1 MNFKKLG
8 NTDLKVSTICLGTMT
23 WGEQNNQKEAFEQMD
38 YAISQG
44 INFFDTAEMYAV
56 PSTEKTFGKTETII
70 GNWFKERNNRKKV
83 ILATKISGP
92 GLSWIRG
99 GGLQYTKENISSAL
113 LGSLERLQTD
123 YIDLYQLHWP
133 ERNTNYFGK
142 LGYKHKTE
150 EREWNDFESILRTLK
165 QFVDEGKIRY
175 IGLSNESAWGLSK
188 FLELSRSQNLPRV
201 MSVQNPYNLLNRTYE
216 VGLAEISIREQ
227 SGLLAYSPLASGV
240 LSGKYRNNQ
249 KPKGSRLQLFG
260 YYFRRGRGAR
270 GGARK
275 RDYSSRYQADQ
286 YHGGGIRRQRERGD
300 SLSSYDDR
308 LPRLC
313 HGFRP
318 CETGRGRFLDHPG
331 ELCDGDARVHGS
343 GAGSRENRRSGRSYR
358 RVRPG
363 GHSLR
368 NVYGTRSV
376 SSSQYLRPFQDDRGR
391 RASEPQKA
399 LPPARSGFRDDRTQ
413 VHRKGSCLL
422 YTSPSPRDRG

>member
-1 MNFKKLG
+1 MKFKKFG
-8 NTDLKVSTICLGTMT
+8 NTDLEVSLLCLGTMT
-23 WGEQNNQKEAFEQMD
+23 WGKQNNQTEAFEQMD
-38 YAISQG
+38 YAMSQG
-44 INFFDTAEMYAV
+44 VNFFDTAEMYAA
-56 PSTEKTFGKTETII
+56 PSSEKTFGKTETII

-113 LGSLERLQTD
+113 LESLERLQTD

-188 FLELSRSQNLPRV
+188 FLELSKFHDLPRV

-260 YYFRRGRGAR
+260 DYFPRHAGKSSNLAVEEYFKVAKKHKISLTQLSLAFVNQQSFVTSNIIGATTMKQLEENI
-270 GGARK
+270 GSTNIK
-275 RDYSSRYQADQ
+275 
-286 YHGGGIRRQRERGD
+286 
-300 SLSSYDDR
+300 LSSEIID
-308 LPRLC
+308 
-313 HGFRP
+313 
-318 CETGRGRFLDHPG
+318 EINS
-331 ELCDGDARVHGS
+331 VHKNNS
-343 GAGSRENRRSGRSYR
+343 N
-358 RVRPG
+358 
-363 GHSLR
+363 
-368 NVYGTRSV
+368 
-376 SSSQYLRPFQDDRGR
+376 
-391 RASEPQKA
+391 
-399 LPPARSGFRDDRTQ
+399 PA
-413 VHRKGSCLL
+413 
-422 YTSPSPRDRG
+422 P

>member
-1 MNFKKLG
+1 MNFRKLG

-56 PSTEKTFGKTETII
+56 PSTKKTFGKTETII
-70 GNWFKERNNRKKV
+70 GNWFKKRNNRKKV

-99 GGLQYTKENISSAL
+99 GGLQYTKENIASAL

-260 YYFRRGRGAR
+260 DYFPRYAGKSSNLAVEEYFKVAKKHKISLAQLSLAFVNQQSFVTSNIIGATTMKQLEENI
-270 GGARK
+270 GSTNIK
-275 RDYSSRYQADQ
+275 
-286 YHGGGIRRQRERGD
+286 
-300 SLSSYDDR
+300 LSSEIIDEINSI
-308 LPRLC
+308 
-313 HGFRP
+313 HKNN
-318 CETGRGRFLDHPG
+318 
-331 ELCDGDARVHGS
+331 S
-343 GAGSRENRRSGRSYR
+343 N
-358 RVRPG
+358 
-363 GHSLR
+363 
-368 NVYGTRSV
+368 
-376 SSSQYLRPFQDDRGR
+376 
-391 RASEPQKA
+391 
-399 LPPARSGFRDDRTQ
+399 PA
-413 VHRKGSCLL
+413 
-422 YTSPSPRDRG
+422 P

>member
-1 MNFKKLG
+1 MNFRKLG

-188 FLELSRSQNLPRV
+188 FLELSKSQDLPRV

-260 YYFRRGRGAR
+260 DYFPRYAGKSSNLAVEEYFKIAKKHKISLAQLSLAFVNQQSFVTSNIIGATTMKQLEENI
-270 GGARK
+270 GSTNIK
-275 RDYSSRYQADQ
+275 
-286 YHGGGIRRQRERGD
+286 
-300 SLSSYDDR
+300 LSSEIID
-308 LPRLC
+308 
-313 HGFRP
+313 
-318 CETGRGRFLDHPG
+318 EINS
-331 ELCDGDARVHGS
+331 VHKNNS
-343 GAGSRENRRSGRSYR
+343 N
-358 RVRPG
+358 
-363 GHSLR
+363 
-368 NVYGTRSV
+368 
-376 SSSQYLRPFQDDRGR
+376 
-391 RASEPQKA
+391 
-399 LPPARSGFRDDRTQ
+399 PA
-413 VHRKGSCLL
+413 
-422 YTSPSPRDRG
+422 P

>member
-1 MNFKKLG
+1 MNFRKLG

-260 YYFRRGRGAR
+260 DYFPRY
-270 GGARK
+270 ARK
-275 RDYSSRYQADQ
+275 SSNLAVEEYFKVAKK
-286 YHGGGIRRQRERGD
+286 HKI
-300 SLSSYDDR
+300 SLAQLSLAFVNQQSFVTSNIIGATTMKQLEENIGSINIKLSTEIID
-308 LPRLC
+308 
-313 HGFRP
+313 
-318 CETGRGRFLDHPG
+318 EINS
-331 ELCDGDARVHGS
+331 VHKNNS
-343 GAGSRENRRSGRSYR
+343 N
-358 RVRPG
+358 
-363 GHSLR
+363 
-368 NVYGTRSV
+368 
-376 SSSQYLRPFQDDRGR
+376 
-391 RASEPQKA
+391 
-399 LPPARSGFRDDRTQ
+399 PA
-413 VHRKGSCLL
+413 
-422 YTSPSPRDRG
+422 P

>member
-1 MNFKKLG
+1 MNFRKLG

-56 PSTEKTFGKTETII
+56 PSTEKTFGKTEIII

-188 FLELSRSQNLPRV
+188 FLELSKSQDLPRV

-260 YYFRRGRGAR
+260 DYFPRYAGKSSNLAVEEYFKVAKKHKISLAQLSLAFVNQQSFVTSNIIGATTMKQLEENI
-270 GGARK
+270 GSTNIK
-275 RDYSSRYQADQ
+275 
-286 YHGGGIRRQRERGD
+286 
-300 SLSSYDDR
+300 LSSEIIDEIN
-308 LPRLC
+308 L
-313 HGFRP
+313 
-318 CETGRGRFLDHPG
+318 
-331 ELCDGDARVHGS
+331 VHKNNS
-343 GAGSRENRRSGRSYR
+343 N
-358 RVRPG
+358 
-363 GHSLR
+363 
-368 NVYGTRSV
+368 
-376 SSSQYLRPFQDDRGR
+376 
-391 RASEPQKA
+391 
-399 LPPARSGFRDDRTQ
+399 PA
-413 VHRKGSCLL
+413 
-422 YTSPSPRDRG
+422 P

>member
-1 MNFKKLG
+1 MNFRKLG

-99 GGLQYTKENISSAL
+99 GGLQYTKENVSSAL

-188 FLELSRSQNLPRV
+188 FLELSRSQDLPRV

-260 YYFRRGRGAR
+260 DYFPRYAGKSSNLAVEGYFKIAKKHKISLAQLSLAFVNQQPFVTSNIIGATTMKQLEENI
-270 GGARK
+270 GSINIK
-275 RDYSSRYQADQ
+275 LNTEIIDEINS
-286 YHGGGIRRQRERGD
+286 
-300 SLSSYDDR
+300 
-308 LPRLC
+308 
-313 HGFRP
+313 
-318 CETGRGRFLDHPG
+318 
-331 ELCDGDARVHGS
+331 VHKNNS
-343 GAGSRENRRSGRSYR
+343 N
-358 RVRPG
+358 
-363 GHSLR
+363 
-368 NVYGTRSV
+368 
-376 SSSQYLRPFQDDRGR
+376 
-391 RASEPQKA
+391 
-399 LPPARSGFRDDRTQ
+399 PA
-413 VHRKGSCLL
+413 
-422 YTSPSPRDRG
+422 P

>member
-1 MNFKKLG
+1 MNFRKLG

-38 YAISQG
+38 YAMSQSV
-44 INFFDTAEMYAV
+44 NFFDTAEMYAI

-260 YYFRRGRGAR
+260 DYFPRYAGKSSNLAVEEYFKVAKKHKISLAQLSLAFVNQQSFVTSNIIGATKMKQLEENI
-270 GGARK
+270 GSINIK
-275 RDYSSRYQADQ
+275 
-286 YHGGGIRRQRERGD
+286 
-300 SLSSYDDR
+300 LSTEIIDEINS
-308 LPRLC
+308 
-313 HGFRP
+313 
-318 CETGRGRFLDHPG
+318 
-331 ELCDGDARVHGS
+331 VHKNNS
-343 GAGSRENRRSGRSYR
+343 N
-358 RVRPG
+358 
-363 GHSLR
+363 
-368 NVYGTRSV
+368 
-376 SSSQYLRPFQDDRGR
+376 
-391 RASEPQKA
+391 
-399 LPPARSGFRDDRTQ
+399 PA
-413 VHRKGSCLL
+413 
-422 YTSPSPRDRG
+422 P